1 MVAIHSWWLSLILSK
16 ELSWFIWYLS
26 CFCALFLALKLCEER
41 VEEHRFYRKWSCGPS
56 GGPSL
61 WKSIRKSLC
70 FLRHRH
76 WQSETYGT
84 YRMAHPYFWLIRGK
98 QTQHWQ
104 WTEEYSRVVY
114 LNTAC
119 FMMSESLMFWDI
131 IFLFLNLS
139 EISVWFYLLF
149 LGWVVSSFNCLWF
162 QVKCYRM
169 SCGLNEF
176 ERYAVNLEVSTIYQ
190 VSFITLKWSLRFF
203 EYLLDKKWNGVI
215 KDYDIISLYMLCK
228 L

>member
-1 MVAIHSWWLSLILSK
+1 MTIWNIRDVPNGSSVFLINSGKANSPFVVNWGIFKVCLSEYGML
-16 ELSWFIWYLS
+16 YD
-26 CFCALFLALKLCEER
+26 
-41 VEEHRFYRKWSCGPS
+41 V
-56 GGPSL
+56 
-61 WKSIRKSLC
+61 RKSL
-70 FLRHRH
+70 
-76 WQSETYGT
+76 
-84 YRMAHPYFWLIRGK
+84 I
-98 QTQHWQ
+98 
-104 WTEEYSRVVY
+104 
-114 LNTAC
+114 
-119 FMMSESLMFWDI
+119 FWDI

-176 ERYAVNLEVSTIYQ
+176 ERYAVNLVSTIYQ